1 MSDSISNV
9 RNTPSTQPVRRVRR
23 PSKDEKSGE
32 QEAERKKP
40 GPAIE
45 DGEST
50 EGAPDEDKP
59 LLDEYA

>member
-9 RNTPSTQPVRRVRR
+9 RNTPSTQPVGRVRR

-32 QEAERKKP
+32 QEAERRKP
-40 GPAIE
+40 APYIE

-50 EGAPDEDKP
+50 DGVLDEDKP